1 MPVLVTDTCLRVI
14 DTRLFLLT
22 SVLHLLI
29 HVSVLVTDTFL
40 YVTDM
45 RLFY

>member
-1 MPVLVTDTCLRVI
+1 MPVLVTDTCLRAI
-14 DTRLFLLT
+14 DMRLFLLT
-22 SVLHLLI
+22 FVLQLLT

-40 YVTDM
+40 YVTDI